1 MRSAYSRYWQPV
13 GFALLIEG
21 QGAGIENIIAGGS
34 NLWPRA
40 TPCSQAGLVRRNV
53 AIAIPARNEA
63 GCLPPCLA
71 RIAELR
77 RDARVKSLSVRVV
90 ANNCTDDSA
99 HVARTFAERIGDCQV
114 LEVDLPADLAHAG
127 GARRIALDAAAA
139 ALGSTEDVIL
149 STDADTVAAFD
160 WLVRTLDY
168 LDQGYDAVAGRARF
182 DVRARRRLPR
192 QLRRRLAAIRAYEDT
207 VAYLDASRRSQ
218 EPWPRHR
225 YEGGAS
231 MALTLG
237 VYRAIGGAP
246 TPPLGEDRALF
257 DAVTQAGGRV
267 RHPTDVRVAT
277 TPRLTGRARGG
288 ESDTLALWSALPGD
302 APIEGL
308 LPIDAVLG
316 RATVNRRPLS
326 FDELPAEVRYARSLV
341 AAAREA
347 RRAVDSPSSPQV
359 EAIGLPALR
368 ERDSEFA

>member
-1 MRSAYSRYWQPV
+1 MLV
-13 GFALLIEG
+13 EG
-21 QGAGIENIIAGGS
+21 QGTGIENIIAGGS
-34 NLWPRA
+34 NLWPRD
-40 TPCSQAGLVRRNV
+40 TPCSQAGLIRRNV

-63 GCLPPCLA
+63 ACLPLCLA

-77 RDARVKSLSVRVV
+77 RDARAKSVSVRVV

-99 HVARTFAERIGDCQV
+99 RVARMFAERIGDCQV

-139 ALGSTEDVIL
+139 ALESAEDVIL
-149 STDADTVAAFD
+149 STDADTVVAPD

-182 DVRARRRLPR
+182 DVRARRRLPH
-192 QLRRRLAAIRAYEDT
+192 QLRRRLAAIRAYEDAL
-207 VAYLDASRRSQ
+207 AYLDVSPRFQ

-231 MALTLG
+231 IAVTLG

-257 DAVTQAGGRV
+257 AAVARAGGRV

-288 ESDTLALWSALPGD
+288 ESDTLALWAALPGD

-316 RATVNRRPLS
+316 RAKVNRRPLS

-341 AAAREA
+341 AAARTA
-347 RRAVDSPSSPQV
+347 RRGANSPSSPQI
-359 EAIGLPALR
+359 ETIGFPALS